1 MTQKAATAAPKS
13 AVSKSAVS
21 NSAVSKP
28 AESKPAG
35 SKSAAPKSAAPKPR
49 RDSDPMAW
57 LTADVTAFAEQAR
70 WLGSAKGRV
79 TRDRLLRNGLAGE
92 FAAGLLSAA
101 SGETARQVESWK
113 LVGYL
118 FAQEPWQAPLRAA
131 GVESA
136 PPSPR
141 SFAGVPLTPIV
152 HALLGLYGKDALAWC
167 VYAYLTRTGSAAT
180 DIRDEI
186 VAHTLAVSDILEAI
200 EAALAELD
208 AEPDARPSGIPDK
221 IAKLL
226 ALRFATTAAPP
237 ADNSAVAR
245 ISSIVF
251 NREQAAALIAA
262 MLTAQLPADGLP
274 GDNLQDALAESA
286 WIEADDALARALQ
299 QTPALREAIR
309 EPTALSPQLRNQI
322 GAIIQAVRTSAA
334 KRELEIEGSPG
345 SETTFDPVKH
355 AQDDPRITPTSRVRL
370 ITPTVFQGRGANRR
384 VLRTADVE
392 PA

>member
-1 MTQKAATAAPKS
+1 MTQKAAAAAPK
-13 AVSKSAVS
+13 
-21 NSAVSKP
+21 P
-28 AESKPAG
+28 AA
-35 SKSAAPKSAAPKPR
+35 SKSAAPKSAVAASKPAASKPGGTSR

-57 LTADVTAFAEQAR
+57 LTANDVAFAERAR
-70 WLGSAKGRV
+70 WFASAKGRA

-92 FAAGLLSAA
+92 FATRLLAAA
-101 SGETARQVESWK
+101 SGETARQAESWK

-118 FAQEPWQAPLRAA
+118 FAQEPWQAHLRAA
-131 GVESA
+131 DTASA

-141 SFAGVPLTPIV
+141 SFAGVSLTPIV

-180 DIRDEI
+180 DIADVI
-186 VAHTLAVSDILEAI
+186 VAHALAVDAILEAI
-200 EAALAELD
+200 DAALTELE
-208 AEPDARPSGIPDK
+208 AEPDTQPSGIPGK

-226 ALRFATTAAPP
+226 TQRLATTAAPH

-245 ISSIVF
+245 VSSLVF
-251 NREQAAALIAA
+251 NRDQNAALIAA
-262 MLTAQLPADGLP
+262 MLAAQLPAAGSTD
-274 GDNLQDALAESA
+274 DNLHQALAETA

-309 EPTALSPQLRNQI
+309 DPTALNPELRNQI

-334 KRELEIEGSPG
+334 KRELEIEGNPG
-345 SETTFDPVKH
+345 SETIFDPVKH

-392 PA
+392 PP

>member
-1 MTQKAATAAPKS
+1 MTPKAAAAAPKAAASQS
-13 AVSKSAVS
+13 AGT
-21 NSAVSKP
+21 
-28 AESKPAG
+28 KPAG
-35 SKSAAPKSAAPKPR
+35 SKSAASKPAGSKPAASTR
-49 RDSDPMAW
+49 RDSDPLAW
-57 LTADVTAFAEQAR
+57 LAADDAAFAEHAR
-70 WLGSAKGRV
+70 WLASARGRA
-79 TRDRLLRNGLAGE
+79 TRDRLLRTGLANE
-92 FAAGLLSAA
+92 FAARLLSAA

-118 FAQEPWQAPLRAA
+118 FAQEPWQAHLRTT
-131 GVESA
+131 GIDSA

-152 HALLGLYGKDALAWC
+152 QALLGLYGKDALAWC

-180 DIRDEI
+180 DIGDAI
-186 VAHTLAVSDILEAI
+186 VAHALAFDVMLEAI
-200 EAALAELD
+200 EAALTELE
-208 AEPDARPSGIPDK
+208 AEPDVQPSGIAGK
-221 IAKLL
+221 IARLL
-226 ALRFATTAAPP
+226 TQRLTTTAALH
-237 ADNSAVAR
+237 AGNSAVAR
-245 ISSIVF
+245 ISSIAF
-251 NREQAAALIAA
+251 SREHTTALIAA
-262 MLTAQLPADGLP
+262 MLAAQLPADSSP
-274 GDNLQDALAESA
+274 GDNLHHALAETA

-309 EPTALSPQLRNQI
+309 EPTELSPQLRSQI

-345 SETTFDPVKH
+345 SEVTFDPVKH

-384 VLRTADVE
+384 VLRAADVE

>member
-1 MTQKAATAAPKS
+1 
-13 AVSKSAVS
+13 
-21 NSAVSKP
+21 
-28 AESKPAG
+28 
-35 SKSAAPKSAAPKPR
+35 
-49 RDSDPMAW
+49 MAW
-57 LTADVTAFAEQAR
+57 LTADDAVFAEQAR
-70 WLGSAKGRV
+70 RLASAKGRA

-92 FAAGLLSAA
+92 FAARLLSAA
-101 SGETARQVESWK
+101 SGEAARQIESWR
-113 LVGYL
+113 LVGQL
-118 FAQEPWQAPLRAA
+118 FAQEPWQAHLRAA

-152 HALLGLYGKDALAWC
+152 QALLGLYGKDALAWC

-180 DIRDEI
+180 DIADVI
-186 VAHTLAVSDILEAI
+186 VAHPLAVDAILEAI
-200 EAALAELD
+200 DAALTELE
-208 AEPDARPSGIPDK
+208 AEPDTQPSGIPGK

-226 ALRFATTAAPP
+226 TQRLATTAAPH
-237 ADNSAVAR
+237 ADNSAVVR
-245 ISSIVF
+245 VSSLAF
-251 NREQAAALIAA
+251 NREQNAALIAA
-262 MLTAQLPADGLP
+262 MLAAQLPANSLPDDSSP
-274 GDNLQDALAESA
+274 GDSSPDDNLHHALAETA

-309 EPTALSPQLRNQI
+309 EPNALSPPLRSQI
-322 GAIIQAVRTSAA
+322 GAILQAVRTSAA
-334 KRELEIEGSPG
+334 QRELEIEGSPG
-345 SETTFDPVKH
+345 SETTFDPIKH

>member
-1 MTQKAATAAPKS
+1 
-13 AVSKSAVS
+13 
-21 NSAVSKP
+21 
-28 AESKPAG
+28 
-35 SKSAAPKSAAPKPR
+35 
-49 RDSDPMAW
+49 MAW
-57 LTADVTAFAEQAR
+57 LTADDTAFAEHAR
-70 WLGSAKGRV
+70 WLASAKGRA
-79 TRDRLLRNGLAGE
+79 TRDRLLRNGLAGQ

-101 SGETARQVESWK
+101 SGEMARQVESWK
-113 LVGYL
+113 LVGSL
-118 FAQEPWQAPLRAA
+118 FAQEPWQGPLRAA
-131 GVESA
+131 GIESA

-167 VYAYLTRTGSAAT
+167 IYAYLTRTGSAAT
-180 DIRDEI
+180 EIGDAI
-186 VAHTLAVSDILEAI
+186 VAHALAFDAILEAI
-200 EAALAELD
+200 EGALTELE
-208 AEPDARPSGIPDK
+208 AEPGTQPSGIPTK

-226 ALRFATTAAPP
+226 AQRLATTAAPH

-245 ISSIVF
+245 ISSLIF
-251 NREQAAALIAA
+251 NREQTAALIAA
-262 MLTAQLPADGLP
+262 MLAAQLPADVSL
-274 GDNLQDALAESA
+274 GDNLHDALAESA

-309 EPTALSPQLRNQI
+309 EPTALSPELRNQI

-355 AQDDPRITPTSRVRL
+355 AQDDPRITPTSRIRL
-370 ITPTVFQGRGANRR
+370 LTPTVFQGRGANRR

>member
-1 MTQKAATAAPKS
+1 MTQKAATAAPKATGPKATAPS
-13 AVSKSAVS
+13 AAV
-21 NSAVSKP
+21 
-28 AESKPAG
+28 SKPAG
-35 SKSAAPKSAAPKPR
+35 SKVAASKTAAPKPAASKH

-57 LTADVTAFAEQAR
+57 LTADDTAFAEHAR
-70 WLGSAKGRV
+70 WLASAKGRA
-79 TRDRLLRNGLAGE
+79 TRDRLLRNGLAGQ

-101 SGETARQVESWK
+101 SGEMARQVESWK
-113 LVGYL
+113 LVGSL
-118 FAQEPWQAPLRAA
+118 FAQEPWQGPLRAA
-131 GVESA
+131 GIESA

-167 VYAYLTRTGSAAT
+167 IYAYLTRTGSAAT
-180 DIRDEI
+180 EIGDAI
-186 VAHTLAVSDILEAI
+186 VAHALAFDAILEAI
-200 EAALAELD
+200 EAALTELE
-208 AEPDARPSGIPDK
+208 AEPETQPSGIPTK

-226 ALRFATTAAPP
+226 AQRLATTAAPH

-245 ISSIVF
+245 ISSLIF
-251 NREQAAALIAA
+251 NREQTAALIAA
-262 MLTAQLPADGLP
+262 MLAAQLPADVSL
-274 GDNLQDALAESA
+274 GDNLHDALAESA

-309 EPTALSPQLRNQI
+309 EPTALSPELRNQI

-370 ITPTVFQGRGANRR
+370 LTPTVFQGRGANRR

>member
-1 MTQKAATAAPKS
+1 
-13 AVSKSAVS
+13 
-21 NSAVSKP
+21 
-28 AESKPAG
+28 
-35 SKSAAPKSAAPKPR
+35 
-49 RDSDPMAW
+49 MAW
-57 LTADVTAFAEQAR
+57 LTADDTAFAEHAR
-70 WLGSAKGRV
+70 WLASAKGRA

-131 GVESA
+131 GIESA

-141 SFAGVPLTPIV
+141 SFAGLPLTPIV

-180 DIRDEI
+180 EI
-186 VAHTLAVSDILEAI
+186 GDVIAAHALAVGDILEAI
-200 EAALAELD
+200 EAALTELD
-208 AEPDARPSGIPDK
+208 AEPETQPSGIPTK

-226 ALRFATTAAPP
+226 AQRLATTAAPH
-237 ADNSAVAR
+237 AGNSAVAR
-245 ISSIVF
+245 ISSLIF
-251 NREQAAALIAA
+251 NREQTAALIAA
-262 MLTAQLPADGLP
+262 MLAAQLPADISL
-274 GDNLQDALAESA
+274 GDNLHDALAESA

-309 EPTALSPQLRNQI
+309 EPTALSPELRNQI

-345 SETTFDPVKH
+345 SETTFDPIKH

-370 ITPTVFQGRGANRR
+370 LTPTVFQGRGANRR

>member
-1 MTQKAATAAPKS
+1 
-13 AVSKSAVS
+13 
-21 NSAVSKP
+21 
-28 AESKPAG
+28 
-35 SKSAAPKSAAPKPR
+35 
-49 RDSDPMAW
+49 MAW
-57 LTADVTAFAEQAR
+57 LTADDAAFAEHAR
-70 WLGSAKGRV
+70 RLASAKGRA

-92 FAAGLLSAA
+92 FAARLLSSS
-101 SGETARQVESWK
+101 SGETARQIETWR
-113 LVGYL
+113 LVGQL
-118 FAQEPWQAPLRAA
+118 FAQEPWQAHLRAA

-152 HALLGLYGKDALAWC
+152 QALLGLFGKDALAWC

-180 DIRDEI
+180 DIGDVI
-186 VAHTLAVSDILEAI
+186 VAHALAVDAILEAI
-200 EAALAELD
+200 DAALTELE
-208 AEPDARPSGIPDK
+208 AEPDTQPSGIPGK

-226 ALRFATTAAPP
+226 TQRLARTAAPH
-237 ADNSAVAR
+237 ADNSAVVR
-245 ISSIVF
+245 VSSLAF
-251 NREQAAALIAA
+251 NREQNVALITA
-262 MLTAQLPADGLP
+262 MLAAQLPADSSP
-274 GDNLQDALAESA
+274 ANISPANRSPSDSSPDDNLHHALAETA

-309 EPTALSPQLRNQI
+309 EPNALSPQLRNQI
-322 GAIIQAVRTSAA
+322 GAILQAVRTSAA
-334 KRELEIEGSPG
+334 KRELEVEGSPG
-345 SETTFDPVKH
+345 SETTFDPIKH

>member
-1 MTQKAATAAPKS
+1 
-13 AVSKSAVS
+13 
-21 NSAVSKP
+21 
-28 AESKPAG
+28 
-35 SKSAAPKSAAPKPR
+35 
-49 RDSDPMAW
+49 MAW
-57 LTADVTAFAEQAR
+57 LTADDAVFAEQAR
-70 WLGSAKGRV
+70 RLASAKGRA

-92 FAAGLLSAA
+92 FAARLLSAA
-101 SGETARQVESWK
+101 SGEAARQIESWR
-113 LVGYL
+113 LVGQL
-118 FAQEPWQAPLRAA
+118 FAQEPWQVHLRAA

-152 HALLGLYGKDALAWC
+152 QALLGLYGKDALAWC

-180 DIRDEI
+180 DIADVI
-186 VAHTLAVSDILEAI
+186 VAHPLAVDAILEAI
-200 EAALAELD
+200 DAALTELE
-208 AEPDARPSGIPDK
+208 AEPDTQPSGIPGK

-226 ALRFATTAAPP
+226 TQRLATAAAPH

-245 ISSIVF
+245 VSSLAF
-251 NREQAAALIAA
+251 NREQNAALIAA
-262 MLTAQLPADGLP
+262 MLAAQLPANSLPDDSSP
-274 GDNLQDALAESA
+274 GDSSPDDNLHHALAETA
-286 WIEADDALARALQ
+286 WIEADDGLARALQ

-309 EPTALSPQLRNQI
+309 EPNALSPQLRSQI
-322 GAIIQAVRTSAA
+322 GAILQAVRTSAA

-345 SETTFDPVKH
+345 SETTFDPIKH

>member
-1 MTQKAATAAPKS
+1 
-13 AVSKSAVS
+13 
-21 NSAVSKP
+21 
-28 AESKPAG
+28 
-35 SKSAAPKSAAPKPR
+35 
-49 RDSDPMAW
+49 MAW
-57 LTADVTAFAEQAR
+57 LTADDAAFAEQAR
-70 WLGSAKGRV
+70 RFASAKGRA

-92 FAAGLLSAA
+92 FAARLLSAA
-101 SGETARQVESWK
+101 SGATARQVESWK

-118 FAQEPWQAPLRAA
+118 FAQEPWQAHLRAA
-131 GVESA
+131 GIESA

-180 DIRDEI
+180 DIADVI
-186 VAHTLAVSDILEAI
+186 VAHTLAVGAILEAI
-200 EAALAELD
+200 EAALTELE
-208 AEPDARPSGIPDK
+208 AEPDVQPSGIPGK
-221 IAKLL
+221 IARLL
-226 ALRFATTAAPP
+226 TQRLATTAPSH
-237 ADNSAVAR
+237 ADNRAVAR
-245 ISSIVF
+245 ISSITF
-251 NREQAAALIAA
+251 SREHTAALIAA
-262 MLTAQLPADGLP
+262 MLSAQLPADGSP
-274 GDNLQDALAESA
+274 GDNLHHALAETA

-309 EPTALSPQLRNQI
+309 ETTALSPQLRSQI

-334 KRELEIEGSPG
+334 NRELEIEGSPG
-345 SETTFDPVKH
+345 TETTFDPVKH

>member
-1 MTQKAATAAPKS
+1 
-13 AVSKSAVS
+13 
-21 NSAVSKP
+21 
-28 AESKPAG
+28 
-35 SKSAAPKSAAPKPR
+35 
-49 RDSDPMAW
+49 MAW
-57 LTADVTAFAEQAR
+57 LTADDAAFAEHAR
-70 WLGSAKGRV
+70 RLASAKGRA

-92 FAAGLLSAA
+92 FAARLLSSS
-101 SGETARQVESWK
+101 SGETARQIETWR
-113 LVGYL
+113 LVGQL
-118 FAQEPWQAPLRAA
+118 FAQEPWQAHLRAA

-152 HALLGLYGKDALAWC
+152 QALLGLFGKDALAWC

-180 DIRDEI
+180 DIADVI
-186 VAHTLAVSDILEAI
+186 VAHALAVDTILEAI
-200 EAALAELD
+200 DAALTELE
-208 AEPDARPSGIPDK
+208 AEPDTQPSGMPGK

-226 ALRFATTAAPP
+226 TQRLTKTAAPHS
-237 ADNSAVAR
+237 DNSAVAR
-245 ISSIVF
+245 VSSLAF
-251 NREQAAALIAA
+251 NREQNAALIAA
-262 MLTAQLPADGLP
+262 MLAAQLPADSSPAGSSP
-274 GDNLQDALAESA
+274 GDTSPDGNLQHALAETA

-309 EPTALSPQLRNQI
+309 EPNALSPQLRNQI
-322 GAIIQAVRTSAA
+322 GAILQAVRTSAA

-345 SETTFDPVKH
+345 SETTFDPIKH

-370 ITPTVFQGRGANRR
+370 ITPTVFQGRGSNRR

>member
-1 MTQKAATAAPKS
+1 
-13 AVSKSAVS
+13 
-21 NSAVSKP
+21 
-28 AESKPAG
+28 
-35 SKSAAPKSAAPKPR
+35 
-49 RDSDPMAW
+49 MAW
-57 LTADVTAFAEQAR
+57 LTADDAAFAEHAR
-70 WLGSAKGRV
+70 WLASAKGRAS
-79 TRDRLLRNGLAGE
+79 RDRLLRNGLAQE
-92 FAAGLLSAA
+92 FAARLLSAA
-101 SGETARQVESWK
+101 GGETARQIQSWK

-131 GVESA
+131 GIESA

-141 SFAGVPLTPIV
+141 SFAGMPLTPIV
-152 HALLGLYGKDALAWC
+152 HALLGLYGQDALAWC

-180 DIRDEI
+180 DIADVI
-186 VAHTLAVSDILEAI
+186 VAHTLPVGAILEAI
-200 EAALAELD
+200 EASLTELE
-208 AEPDARPSGIPDK
+208 AEPDTQPSGIPGK
-221 IAKLL
+221 IARLL
-226 ALRFATTAAPP
+226 TQRLAAAPH

-245 ISSIVF
+245 ISSLIF
-251 NREQAAALIAA
+251 NREQTATLIAA
-262 MLTAQLPADGLP
+262 MLAAQLPADASP
-274 GDNLQDALAESA
+274 GDDLHHALAETA

-309 EPTALSPQLRNQI
+309 EPTALSPQLRSQI

-355 AQDDPRITPTSRVRL
+355 AQDDPRITPASRVRL

-384 VLRTADVE
+384 VLRAADVE

>member
-1 MTQKAATAAPKS
+1 
-13 AVSKSAVS
+13 
-21 NSAVSKP
+21 
-28 AESKPAG
+28 
-35 SKSAAPKSAAPKPR
+35 
-49 RDSDPMAW
+49 MAW
-57 LTADVTAFAEQAR
+57 LTADDAAFAEHAR
-70 WLGSAKGRV
+70 RLASAKGRA

-92 FAAGLLSAA
+92 FAARLLSSS
-101 SGETARQVESWK
+101 SGETGRQIETWR
-113 LVGYL
+113 LVGQL
-118 FAQEPWQAPLRAA
+118 FAQEPWQAHLRAA

-152 HALLGLYGKDALAWC
+152 QALLGLFGKDALAWC

-180 DIRDEI
+180 DIGDVI
-186 VAHTLAVSDILEAI
+186 VAHALAVDAILEAI
-200 EAALAELD
+200 DAALTELE
-208 AEPDARPSGIPDK
+208 AEPDTQPSGIPGK

-226 ALRFATTAAPP
+226 TQRLATTAAPH

-245 ISSIVF
+245 VSSLAF
-251 NREQAAALIAA
+251 NREQNAALIAA
-262 MLTAQLPADGLP
+262 MLAAQLPADSSPASSSP
-274 GDNLQDALAESA
+274 GDTSPDNLHHALAETA

-309 EPTALSPQLRNQI
+309 EPNALGPQLRNQI
-322 GAIIQAVRTSAA
+322 GAILQAVRTSAA
-334 KRELEIEGSPG
+334 KRELEVEGSPG
-345 SETTFDPVKH
+345 SETTFDPIKH
-355 AQDDPRITPTSRVRL
+355 AQDDPRITLTSRVRL

>member
-1 MTQKAATAAPKS
+1 
-13 AVSKSAVS
+13 
-21 NSAVSKP
+21 
-28 AESKPAG
+28 
-35 SKSAAPKSAAPKPR
+35 
-49 RDSDPMAW
+49 MAW
-57 LTADVTAFAEQAR
+57 LTADDATFAEQAR
-70 WLGSAKGRV
+70 RLASAKGRA

-92 FAAGLLSAA
+92 FAARLLSAA
-101 SGETARQVESWK
+101 SGETARQAESWK

-131 GVESA
+131 GIASA

-180 DIRDEI
+180 DIADVI
-186 VAHTLAVSDILEAI
+186 VAHALAFDAMLEAI
-200 EAALAELD
+200 EAALTELE
-208 AEPDARPSGIPDK
+208 AEPDLQPSGLAGK
-221 IAKLL
+221 IARLL
-226 ALRFATTAAPP
+226 TQRLTTMAAPH

-245 ISSIVF
+245 ISSIAF
-251 NREQAAALIAA
+251 GREQTTALIAA
-262 MLTAQLPADGLP
+262 MLAAQLPADSSP
-274 GDNLQDALAESA
+274 SSSSPSDSSRDDNLHHALAETA

-299 QTPALREAIR
+299 QTPMLREAIR
-309 EPTALSPQLRNQI
+309 EPNALSPQLRGQI
-322 GAIIQAVRTSAA
+322 GAILQAVRTSAA
-334 KRELEIEGSPG
+334 NRELEIEGSPG
-345 SETTFDPVKH
+345 SETTFDPIKH

>member
-1 MTQKAATAAPKS
+1 
-13 AVSKSAVS
+13 
-21 NSAVSKP
+21 
-28 AESKPAG
+28 
-35 SKSAAPKSAAPKPR
+35 
-49 RDSDPMAW
+49 MAW
-57 LTADVTAFAEQAR
+57 LAADDAAFAEHAR
-70 WLGSAKGRV
+70 WLASAKGRA
-79 TRDRLLRNGLAGE
+79 TRDRLLRTGLAGE
-92 FAAGLLSAA
+92 FAARLLSAA
-101 SGETARQVESWK
+101 SGEMARQIESWR

-118 FAQEPWQAPLRAA
+118 FAQEPWQAHLRAA

-167 VYAYLTRTGSAAT
+167 VYAYFTKTGSTAT
-180 DIRDEI
+180 DIGDAI
-186 VAHTLAVSDILEAI
+186 VAHTLPVSAILEAI
-200 EAALAELD
+200 DAALTELE
-208 AEPDARPSGIPDK
+208 AEPDLQPSGIPGK
-221 IAKLL
+221 VAKLL
-226 ALRFATTAAPP
+226 TQRLATTAAPHT
-237 ADNSAVAR
+237 DNSAVAR
-245 ISSIVF
+245 VSSLAF
-251 NREQAAALIAA
+251 NREQHTALMAA
-262 MLTAQLPADGLP
+262 MLAAQLPADSSPSDSSSGDKLP
-274 GDNLQDALAESA
+274 HALAETA

-322 GAIIQAVRTSAA
+322 GAILQAVRTSAA

-345 SETTFDPVKH
+345 SETTFDPIKH

-384 VLRTADVE
+384 VLRAADVE

>member
-1 MTQKAATAAPKS
+1 
-13 AVSKSAVS
+13 
-21 NSAVSKP
+21 
-28 AESKPAG
+28 
-35 SKSAAPKSAAPKPR
+35 
-49 RDSDPMAW
+49 MAW
-57 LTADVTAFAEQAR
+57 LTADDAAFAEHAR
-70 WLGSAKGRV
+70 WLASAKGRA
-79 TRDRLLRNGLAGE
+79 TRDRLLRNGLAQE
-92 FAAGLLSAA
+92 FAARLLAAA
-101 SGETARQVESWK
+101 SGETARQVETRQVESWK

-118 FAQEPWQAPLRAA
+118 FAQEPWQAPLRAT
-131 GVESA
+131 GIESA

-141 SFAGVPLTPIV
+141 SFAGVSLTPIV

-180 DIRDEI
+180 DIADVI
-186 VAHTLAVSDILEAI
+186 VAHPLAVGAMLEAI
-200 EAALAELD
+200 EAALSELD
-208 AEPDARPSGIPDK
+208 AEPDVYPSGIPGK
-221 IAKLL
+221 IARLL
-226 ALRFATTAAPP
+226 TQRLATTAAPN
-237 ADNSAVAR
+237 ANNSAVAR
-245 ISSIVF
+245 ISSIIF
-251 NREQAAALIAA
+251 SREHTAALIAA
-262 MLTAQLPADGLP
+262 MLTAQLPADDSP
-274 GDNLQDALAESA
+274 GDNLHHALAETA

-309 EPTALSPQLRNQI
+309 EPTALSPQLRSQI

-384 VLRTADVE
+384 VLRAADVE

>member
-1 MTQKAATAAPKS
+1 
-13 AVSKSAVS
+13 
-21 NSAVSKP
+21 
-28 AESKPAG
+28 
-35 SKSAAPKSAAPKPR
+35 
-49 RDSDPMAW
+49 MAW
-57 LTADVTAFAEQAR
+57 LTADDAAFAEQAR
-70 WLGSAKGRV
+70 RLASAKGRA

-92 FAAGLLSAA
+92 FAARLLSAA
-101 SGETARQVESWK
+101 SGETARQVETHQVESWK

-118 FAQEPWQAPLRAA
+118 FAQEPWQAHLRAA
-131 GVESA
+131 GIASA

-180 DIRDEI
+180 DIADVI
-186 VAHTLAVSDILEAI
+186 VAHALAFDAILEAI
-200 EAALAELD
+200 EAALTELE
-208 AEPDARPSGIPDK
+208 AEPDLQPSGLAGK
-221 IAKLL
+221 IARLL
-226 ALRFATTAAPP
+226 TQRLTTTAAPH
-237 ADNSAVAR
+237 AGNSAVAR
-245 ISSIVF
+245 ISSIAF
-251 NREQAAALIAA
+251 GREQTTALIAA
-262 MLTAQLPADGLP
+262 MLAAQLPADISPGDSSP
-274 GDNLQDALAESA
+274 GDNLHDALAETA

-309 EPTALSPQLRNQI
+309 EPNALSPQLRSQI
-322 GAIIQAVRTSAA
+322 GAILQAVRTSAA

-345 SETTFDPVKH
+345 SETAFDPVKH

>member
-1 MTQKAATAAPKS
+1 
-13 AVSKSAVS
+13 
-21 NSAVSKP
+21 
-28 AESKPAG
+28 
-35 SKSAAPKSAAPKPR
+35 
-49 RDSDPMAW
+49 MAW
-57 LTADVTAFAEQAR
+57 LTADDTAFAEHAR
-70 WLGSAKGRV
+70 WLASAKGRA
-79 TRDRLLRNGLAGE
+79 TRDRLLRNGLAEE

-101 SGETARQVESWK
+101 SGEMARQVESWK

-152 HALLGLYGKDALAWC
+152 QALLGLYGKDALAWC
-167 VYAYLTRTGSAAT
+167 IYAYLTRTGSAAT
-180 DIRDEI
+180 DIGDVI
-186 VAHTLAVSDILEAI
+186 AAHSLPVGAILEAI
-200 EAALAELD
+200 EAALAELE
-208 AEPDARPSGIPDK
+208 AEPDTQPSGIPTK

-226 ALRFATTAAPP
+226 AQRLAARAAPH

-245 ISSIVF
+245 ISSLIF
-251 NREQAAALIAA
+251 NREQTAALIAA
-262 MLTAQLPADGLP
+262 MLAAQLPADSPP
-274 GDNLQDALAESA
+274 GDNLHNALAESA

-309 EPTALSPQLRNQI
+309 EPTALSSELRNQI

-355 AQDDPRITPTSRVRL
+355 AQDDPRITPASRVRL
-370 ITPTVFQGRGANRR
+370 LTPTVFQGRGANRR

>member
-1 MTQKAATAAPKS
+1 MTPKAAAAAPKS
-13 AVSKSAVS
+13 AVAKSAV
-21 NSAVSKP
+21 AKP
-28 AESKPAG
+28 AAKPAA
-35 SKSAAPKSAAPKPR
+35 SKSNAPKPR
-49 RDSDPMAW
+49 RDSDPTAW
-57 LTADVTAFAEQAR
+57 LAADDAAFAEHAR
-70 WLGSAKGRV
+70 WIASAKGRV
-79 TRDRLLRNGLAGE
+79 TRDRLLRTGLASE
-92 FAAGLLSAA
+92 FAARLLSAA

-118 FAQEPWQAPLRAA
+118 FAQEPWQAHLRAA
-131 GVESA
+131 GIDSA

-141 SFAGVPLTPIV
+141 SFAGLPLTPIV

-167 VYAYLTRTGSAAT
+167 VYAYFTKTGSTAT
-180 DIRDEI
+180 DIGDVI
-186 VAHTLAVSDILEAI
+186 IGHTLPVGAILEAI
-200 EAALAELD
+200 DAALTELE
-208 AEPDARPSGIPDK
+208 AEPDVQPSGIPGK
-221 IAKLL
+221 IARLL
-226 ALRFATTAAPP
+226 TQRLTTTATPH
-237 ADNSAVAR
+237 ADNTAVAR
-245 ISSIVF
+245 ISSIAF
-251 NREQAAALIAA
+251 SREHTTALIAA
-262 MLTAQLPADGLP
+262 MLAAQLPAESSP
-274 GDNLQDALAESA
+274 GDNLHHALAETA

-309 EPTALSPQLRNQI
+309 EPTALSPQLRSQI

-345 SETTFDPVKH
+345 TETTFDPIKH